1 MSEEVKS
8 VLERLKEINASKG
21 ENIFLPSLGKK
32 AKFTPFTLKQ
42 QKDLLSKLPDDSSG
56 VLSFNN
62 NFNSIIM
69 DNCMEKISLDDLNS
83 FDRLSVVM
91 QYRISA
97 VGGVLDKN
105 EKKLD
110 LNMLTKSIESAKY
123 EKVFQEKEIKN
134 ANFKATLKIPTL
146 GYDQKINVSTTF
158 KLKKAGKQQEII
170 AEMFVAEVLK
180 YITSITILDGP
191 DITMDMYQS
200 SYDEKIKVIEQLPN
214 NFTKKIFAFISTV
227 KLFEE
232 TLTTI
237 EDIKIDISNEL
248 FG

>member
-32 AKFTPFTLKQ
+32 VKFSPFTLKQ
-42 QKDLLSKLPDDSSG
+42 QKDMLAKLPDDTSG

-62 NFNSIIM
+62 NFNSIII
-69 DNCMEKISLDDLNS
+69 DNCMEEISLDSLNT
-83 FDRLSVVM
+83 FDRLNVII

-105 EKKLD
+105 NKKIN
-110 LNMLTKSIESAKY
+110 LNVLQKSIESANF
-123 EKVFQEKEIKN
+123 EKLFQEKEIKN
-134 ANFKATLKIPTL
+134 ASFKAIVKIPTL
-146 GYDQKINVSTTF
+146 NYDQKINMSTV
-158 KLKKAGKQQEII
+158 LKIQKSTKQQEVI

-180 YITSITILDGP
+180 YIKIITITDDP

-200 SYDEKIKVIEQLPN
+200 TYDEKIRVIEQLPN
-214 NFTKKIFAFISTV
+214 NFTKKIFTFISTV

-232 TLTTI
+232 KLTTV

>member
-42 QKDLLSKLPDDSSG
+42 QKDMLAKLPDDTSG

-62 NFNSIIM
+62 NFNSIII
-69 DNCMEKISLDDLNS
+69 DNCMEEISLDNLNS
-83 FDRLSVVM
+83 FDRLSVII

-97 VGGVLDKN
+97 VGGVLDKD
-105 EKKLD
+105 EKKIN
-110 LNMLTKSIESAKY
+110 LNVLQKSIESANF
-123 EKVFQEKEIKN
+123 EKLFQEKEIKN
-134 ANFKATLKIPTL
+134 ANFKAIVKIPTL
-146 GYDQKINVSTTF
+146 NYDQKINVSTV
-158 KLKKAGKQQEII
+158 LKIKKSTKQQEVI

-180 YITSITILDGP
+180 YIKSITITDDP
-191 DITMDMYQS
+191 DITMDMYEC
-200 SYDEKIKVIEQLPN
+200 SYGEKIKVIEQLPN
-214 NFTKKIFAFISTV
+214 NFTKKIFTFISTV
-227 KLFEE
+227 KIFEE
-232 TLTTI
+232 KLTTV

>member
-32 AKFTPFTLKQ
+32 VKFSPFTLKQ

-62 NFNSIIM
+62 NFNSIII
-69 DNCMEKISLDDLNS
+69 DNCMEEISLDSLNS
-83 FDRLSVVM
+83 FDRLSVIIH
-91 QYRISA
+91 YRISA
-97 VGGVLDKN
+97 VGGMIDKN
-105 EKKLD
+105 DKKIN
-110 LNMLTKSIESAKY
+110 LNSLLKSIESANF
-123 EKVFQEKEIKN
+123 EKLFQEKEIKN
-134 ANFKATLKIPTL
+134 ASFKAIVKIPTL
-146 GYDQKINVSTTF
+146 SYDQKINVSTTL
-158 KLKKAGKQQEII
+158 KLKKTTKQQEII

-180 YITSITILDGP
+180 YITSVTITDDP

-214 NFTKKIFAFISTV
+214 NFTKKIFTFISTV

-232 TLTTI
+232 KLTTV
-237 EDIKIDISNEL
+237 EDVKIDISNEL

>member
-32 AKFTPFTLKQ
+32 VKFSPFTLKQ
-42 QKDLLSKLPDDSSG
+42 QKDMLAKLPDDTSG

-62 NFNSIIM
+62 NFNSIII
-69 DNCMEKISLDDLNS
+69 DNCMEEISLDSLNT
-83 FDRLSVVM
+83 FDRLSVII

-97 VGGVLDKN
+97 VGGILDKN
-105 EKKLD
+105 NKKIN
-110 LNMLTKSIESAKY
+110 LNVLQKSIESANF
-123 EKVFQEKEIKN
+123 EKLFQEKEIKN
-134 ANFKATLKIPTL
+134 ASFKAIVKIPTL
-146 GYDQKINVSTTF
+146 NYDQKINMSTV
-158 KLKKAGKQQEII
+158 LKIQKSTKQQEVI

-180 YITSITILDGP
+180 YIKIITITDDP

-200 SYDEKIKVIEQLPN
+200 SYDEKIRVIEQLPN
-214 NFTKKIFAFISTV
+214 NFTKKIFTFISTV

-232 TLTTI
+232 KLTTV